1 MSWVSNYPSLDCTS
15 CLYSDSSYLL
25 EISKQT
31 VSSITLEIKSR
42 DNVQGNPSQKV
53 LCTCNVIS
61 CTSGASKHESCLIP
75 AVLLHWRLW
84 VILLYLPYETLQLC
98 TLDAYS
104 SYGATFKSDIKPEK
118 TRVIWHSKRNSFKA
132 PA

>member
-75 AVLLHWRLW
+75 LHWRLW